1 MTKKMA
7 EFGPLITTTG
17 MFMGAPIYTEWKDD
31 WGTMMEDFE
40 ETSDNCEYLMRA
52 METEE
57 IRQSQWLVGILVTVN
72 TTILH
77 F

>member
-1 MTKKMA
+1 MA

-40 ETSDNCEYLMRA
+40 VRVKDFSL
-52 METEE
+52 
-57 IRQSQWLVGILVTVN
+57 QQ
-72 TTILH
+72 
-77 F
+77 